1 AQNFNEEV
9 IYKVVAENGDPNIYR
24 VVVNNISSS
33 NDILGF
39 QLYIYG
45 KTYQGMVDN
54 DAATIY
60 VETDQIVDLAEAVF
74 SVSDGATVAPVNEN
88 PQNFYEP
95 VQYIVTAENGATK
108 SYTLTTK

>member
-1 AQNFNEEV
+1 
-9 IYKVVAENGDPNIYR
+9 
-24 VVVNNISSS
+24 
-33 NDILGF
+33 GF

-74 SVSDGATVAPVNEN
+74 SDSDGATVAPVNEN

-108 SYTLTTK
+108 SYTLTTKAYEFFNNGGNLFYSNAVSGASGTGIDLQYQILL